1 MKFAAIIN
9 PEVRKPAP
17 KPVRVDLRKTFLIGC
32 VLWSVALIVSAI
44 LLACGLD
51 VLQLLIMCAAG
62 LIIGAGITG
71 VSATEPYQSP
81 TGSDSVNVLPCPG
94 ALHTVTSP

>member
-17 KPVRVDLRKTFLIGC
+17 NPVRVDLRKTFLIGC

-62 LIIGAGITG
+62 LVIGVMMLVWEHFDRWDYRRLG
-71 VSATEPYQSP
+71 
-81 TGSDSVNVLPCPG
+81 N
-94 ALHTVTSP
+94 

>member
-1 MKFAAIIN
+1 MYRHPPDSSHALRYIGMKFAAIIN

-17 KPVRVDLRKTFLIGC
+17 NPVRVDLRKTFLIGC

-62 LIIGAGITG
+62 LVIGVMMLVWEHFDRWDYRRLG
-71 VSATEPYQSP
+71 
-81 TGSDSVNVLPCPG
+81 N
-94 ALHTVTSP
+94 

>member
-1 MKFAAIIN
+1 MYRHPPDSSHALRYIGMKFAAIIN

-44 LLACGLD
+44 LLA
-51 VLQLLIMCAAG
+51 A
-62 LIIGAGITG
+62 
-71 VSATEPYQSP
+71 SASFTFRIK
-81 TGSDSVNVLPCPG
+81 
-94 ALHTVTSP
+94 TSSSLFF

>member
-32 VLWSVALIVSAI
+32 VLWSVARVVRAI
-44 LLACGLD
+44 LRACGLD
-51 VLQLLIMCAAG
+51 VVQLLILCAAG
-62 LIIGAGITG
+62 LGLPASRQLSRISPPPA
-71 VSATEPYQSP
+71 AT
-81 TGSDSVNVLPCPG
+81 
-94 ALHTVTSP
+94 A

>member
-51 VLQLLIMCAAG
+51 VLQLLIMCAARERSTPSHRRDG
-62 LIIGAGITG
+62 RAPH
-71 VSATEPYQSP
+71 A
-81 TGSDSVNVLPCPG
+81 
-94 ALHTVTSP
+94 

>member
-1 MKFAAIIN
+1 MEYSKEDLMEAKSKYIGMKFAAIIN

-62 LIIGAGITG
+62 LVIGVMMLVWEHFDRWDYRRLG
-71 VSATEPYQSP
+71 
-81 TGSDSVNVLPCPG
+81 N
-94 ALHTVTSP
+94 

>member
-44 LLACGLD
+44 LLACGD
-51 VLQLLIMCAAG
+51 GLQLLIMCAAG
-62 LIIGAGITG
+62 LVIGVMMLVWEHFDRWDYRRLG
-71 VSATEPYQSP
+71 
-81 TGSDSVNVLPCPG
+81 N
-94 ALHTVTSP
+94 

>member
-62 LIIGAGITG
+62 LVIGVMMLVWEHFRPLGLPASRQLSRI
-71 VSATEPYQSP
+71 SPPPAAT
-81 TGSDSVNVLPCPG
+81 
-94 ALHTVTSP
+94 A

>member
-62 LIIGAGITG
+62 LVIGVMMGAFRPLGLPASRQLSRI
-71 VSATEPYQSP
+71 SPPPAAT
-81 TGSDSVNVLPCPG
+81 
-94 ALHTVTSP
+94 A

>member
-17 KPVRVDLRKTFLIGC
+17 KRVRVDLRKTFLIGC

-62 LIIGAGITG
+62 LVIGVMMLVWEHFDRWDYRRLG
-71 VSATEPYQSP
+71 
-81 TGSDSVNVLPCPG
+81 N
-94 ALHTVTSP
+94 

>member
-1 MKFAAIIN
+1 MTDAAARAARSSRTERSGAAIIN

-62 LIIGAGITG
+62 LIIGVMMLVWEHFDRWDYRRLG
-71 VSATEPYQSP
+71 
-81 TGSDSVNVLPCPG
+81 N
-94 ALHTVTSP
+94 